1 MRAHTIDDFAALKA
15 MWSAEAV
22 THYIGGKPM
31 RPDECWTR
39 LLRYRGLWPLLGYG
53 YWAVEEKASGRF
65 IGDVGFADF
74 HRLIGPS
81 ILGIPEMGWVLAPEA
96 HGRGYASEAVK
107 AALDWFDAKRHGRS
121 VCIIDPGNEP
131 SLRLAARNGFREY
144 ARTSFMGDEVILL
157 ERDRLQ
163 AENKSS
169 PLPQA
174 RPLQKW
180 DIRDSLE

>member
-1 MRAHTIDDFAALKA
+1 MDVPVLETERLRMRAHSIDDFPALKA

-53 YWAVEEKASGRF
+53 YWAVEEKASGLF

-74 HRLIGPS
+74 HRLIEPPIS
-81 ILGIPEMGWVLAPEA
+81 GIPEMGWVLAPEA
-96 HGRGYASEAVK
+96 HGKGYASEAVR
-107 AALDWFDAKRHGRS
+107 AALHWFDAQGLGRS

-144 ARTSFMGDEVILL
+144 ARTAFMGDEIILL
-157 ERDRLQ
+157 QRG
-163 AENKSS
+163 
-169 PLPQA
+169 
-174 RPLQKW
+174 
-180 DIRDSLE
+180 